1 MLDIAFHGSSSRH
14 NELVYE
20 CRAVGVR
27 PHSNEQDE
35 VTVDLVMLRA
45 QLFLLDVEAAN
56 LQEFKRLELRLSYAH
71 TQESSPF

>member
-1 MLDIAFHGSSSRH
+1 
-14 NELVYE
+14 
-20 CRAVGVR
+20 
-27 PHSNEQDE
+27 
-35 VTVDLVMLRA
+35 VMLRA